1 MSSDAR
7 GLPSSTD
14 QYHLLRFPGNQ
25 TTLQA
30 PVMSRSRIGPDPV
43 SCQSCRSKKL
53 RCNRVQPCSNCT
65 SRGITCQFLLSTR
78 RRGIESPSTIQNNAQ
93 ILKRIER
100 LESLVLST
108 HGSQN
113 AHLVGLPPVSSGI
126 AETVTPNICEQSEK
140 VFEDLE
146 NIGSIENSPVRFHCN
161 RVFNRVLCKPLTN
174 G

>member
-1 MSSDAR
+1 MSP
-7 GLPSSTD
+7 GLPSSSTD
-14 QYHLLRFPGNQ
+14 QYRLLRLPGDQ
-25 TTLQA
+25 VTLQVL
-30 PVMSRSRIGPDPV
+30 VMSRSRIGPDPV

-65 SRGITCQFLLSTR
+65 SRGVTCQFLLSPR
-78 RRGIESPSTIQNNAQ
+78 RRGIESPSTIQNNAK

-113 AHLVGLPPVSSGI
+113 AHLVGLPPTWSGTT
-126 AETVTPNICEQSEK
+126 ETVTPNICEQPEK

-146 NIGSIENSPVRFHCN
+146 NVGSIEDSPVRFCY
-161 RVFNRVLCKPLTN
+161 NRVLCKPLTN